1 MIIIAITSML
11 FNGPELQKEFI
22 KHNGL
27 GQLLFFL
34 QQKDK
39 IFYQL
44 ACKCFSLL
52 SENEDILK

>member
-1 MIIIAITSML
+1 M
-11 FNGPELQKEFI
+11 
-22 KHNGL
+22 
-27 GQLLFFL
+27 FFL

-52 SENEDILK
+52 SESEEILNKIIDQECLNTIIISYLSSKDIQKLL